1 MLITIYSRSTAGG
14 GVTSIAV
21 SLQACPYKESVQFPL
36 AAGIGAL
43 ENLQGNVQV
52 RSLQKKPVT
61 YQTHSQ
67 TAIP

>member
-1 MLITIYSRSTAGG
+1 M
-14 GVTSIAV
+14 TSIAV